1 MNFLNPWAFLM
12 IAITLWIF
20 KNLIGS
26 KTQNRVLL
34 VVLILT
40 LFALSHP
47 VITNELSK
55 EKFIAHEYILAI
67 DVSYSMMAKDIK
79 PNRYKIAKQN
89 IIKLLKNNTKDM
101 FSIFAFTSN
110 PLLISPP
117 TTDHNI
123 AISALDALTPEY
135 ILTKGTSLLE
145 LLKTIAKLQQKNKS
159 LILFS
164 DGGDEKNID
173 ALLHTA
179 STNNITINIVATASQ
194 RGSILEKN
202 NHNIKDKNGHL
213 VVSRINPILK
223 DLAYKTGGFY
233 IKLDE
238 KNKDITT
245 QIQTKLTK
253 QKLDAQKLDA
263 DIISYTELYP
273 IPLFFAFI
281 LLLLSLTKF
290 EKYIP
295 FLIIYLIFY
304 PDLKIYASTF
314 DFYHNKVAKEAYKNK
329 NFTLAI
335 EEFKKLSPSKYSY
348 ISIANSYYKNKEYKN
363 ALFYY
368 SKIKTKDKK
377 IKSIVLYNMAN
388 SAVML
393 KKYNRAKKLYKNSLI
408 LYYSKEAYENLINII
423 KIMPKI
429 DVADMLPHI
438 DDKKVKNITK
448 NNQTK
453 KDDKQNS
460 SKSNSKKNTTNASNG
475 AGGDK
480 KVKNKNIS
488 LNKNDKNRYKMGYNA
503 YELINKGYIDEK
515 RPW

>member
-12 IAITLWIF
+12 IAIALWIF

-123 AISALDALTPEY
+123 AISALDAL
-135 ILTKGTSLLE
+135 
-145 LLKTIAKLQQKNKS
+145 
-159 LILFS
+159 
-164 DGGDEKNID
+164 
-173 ALLHTA
+173 LHTA
-179 STNNITINIVATASQ
+179 STNGITINIVATASQ

-393 KKYNRAKKLYKNSLI
+393 KRYNRAKKLYKDSLI

-453 KDDKQNS
+453 KDDEQNS

-503 YELINKGYIDEK
+503 YELINKGYIDKK